1 MPSSTVVTGGAG
13 FIGRNTVAA
22 LNERGVTDILVVDSL
37 GTDDK
42 WQTLV
47 GLTFDDIISPQ
58 AFLDRL
64 NDGGGSAVT
73 TIFHLGACSATTETD
88 ADYLL
93 ENNYRY
99 TRLLCEWA
107 LAHDVRFI
115 YASSAATYGG
125 GELGFSDDD
134 ETTTRLR
141 PLNMYGYSKQ
151 LVDLWALRS
160 GALDAVVGLKFFN
173 VFGPHEQHKGDMRS
187 VVSKAYD
194 EVGATG
200 RLSLFK
206 SYRDDYA
213 NGQQQRDFIYVRDAV
228 DVMLFLA
235 DNPAVT
241 GLFNCGSGTART
253 WADLAAAVFAAMGL
267 PPAID
272 YVDMPDGLRDRYQY
286 RTEAPMSKLRNAG
299 YDRPFRTLE
308 LGVSEYVKWLA
319 GSRD

>member
-22 LNERGVTDILVVDSL
+22 LNDRGVTDILVVDSL
-37 GTDDK
+37 GTNHK

-47 GLTFDDIISPQ
+47 GLEFDDVISPQ
-58 AFLDRL
+58 AFLRWLD
-64 NDGGGSAVT
+64 DGLGSAVT
-73 TIFHLGACSATTETD
+73 TIFHLGACSATTEMD

-99 TRLLCEWA
+99 TRRLCEWA
-107 LAHDVRFI
+107 QTHDARLI
-115 YASSAATYGG
+115 YAPSAATYGG

-134 ETTTRLR
+134 ETTPKLR

-151 LVDLWALRS
+151 LVDLWGLRT
-160 GALDAVVGLKFFN
+160 GALEKVVGLKFFN

-187 VVSKAYD
+187 VVSKAYA
-194 EVGATG
+194 EIGATG

-206 SYRDDYA
+206 SYRDTYA
-213 NGQQQRDFIYVRDAV
+213 DGQQQRDFIYVRDAV

-235 DNPAVT
+235 DNPTVT

-253 WADLAAAVFAAMGL
+253 WVDLATAVFAAMGV

-272 YVDMPDGLRDRYQY
+272 YVDMPVGLRERYQY
-286 RTEAPMSKLRNAG
+286 RTEAPMTKLRAAG
-299 YDRPFRTLE
+299 YDRSFHTLE
-308 LGVSEYVKWLA
+308 EGVSEYVKWLA
-319 GSRD
+319 GRRD

>member
-1 MPSSTVVTGGAG
+1 MPSSIVVTGGAG

-22 LNERGVTDILVVDSL
+22 LNDHGLTDILVVDSL
-37 GTDDK
+37 GTNDK

-47 GLTFDDIISPQ
+47 GLAFDDVISPQ
-58 AFLDRL
+58 AFLDQL
-64 NDGGGSAVT
+64 NAGPGSAIT
-73 TIFHLGACSATTETD
+73 TIIHLGACSATTETN

-93 ENNYRY
+93 ENNYHY
-99 TRLLCEWA
+99 TRSLCEWA
-107 LAHDVRFI
+107 QTHDARLV

-134 ETTTRLR
+134 ETTPKLR

-151 LVDLWALRS
+151 LVDLWGLRT
-160 GALDAVVGLKFFN
+160 GALDKVVGLKFFN

-194 EVGATG
+194 EIGATG

-206 SYRDDYA
+206 SYRDEYA
-213 NGQQQRDFIYVRDAV
+213 DGQQQRDFIYVRDAV
-228 DVMLFLA
+228 DVILFLL
-235 DNPAVT
+235 DNPTVT

-253 WADLAAAVFAAMGL
+253 WVDLAAAVFAAMGL

-272 YVDMPDGLRDRYQY
+272 YVDMPDALRERYQY
-286 RTEAPMSKLRNAG
+286 RTEAPMNKLRNAG
-299 YDRPFRTLE
+299 YDRAFHTLE
-308 LGVSEYVKWLA
+308 EGVSEYVKWLA
-319 GSRD
+319 GRRD